1 MVVLFV
7 GCGGVVSSCVGNW
20 GEAWTGGDHIVEG
33 RLGPV
38 LSCRFVP
45 LWNLNP
51 SAFSVS
57 QFMWSFNI
65 C

>member
-1 MVVLFV
+1 MACCRV
-7 GCGGVVSSCVGNW
+7 GVGNW

-38 LSCRFVP
+38 LSCHFVP

-57 QFMWSFNI
+57 LNI
-65 C
+65 SIKGIYVVF